1 MMGKSGSAR
10 QLMVHEELS
19 YWYAVYTKSR
29 CEKAA
34 CSALLDAG
42 IKAYIPIIEKTRLY
56 KRKKR
61 VVKFPLI
68 PSYVFVKICR
78 SDIIKVL
85 QNSHVINFVKCGKS
99 IAKIKEEEIET
110 LKKVTGEISDI
121 DVALE
126 NIKKGDRVEIIS
138 GSLVGI
144 KGILLKKAGKR
155 NFSIRLESIGVNL
168 DVQIDKSY
176 LRKVK

>member
-1 MMGKSGSAR
+1 MIDMSGTVYKK
-10 QLMVHEELS
+10 MVS
-19 YWYAVYTKSR
+19 YEPIYWHAVYTKSR
-29 CEKAA
+29 CEK
-34 CSALLDAG
+34 
-42 IKAYIPIIEKTRLY
+42 KAYETLLKDGIEVYVPIFEKTRIY

-61 VVKFPLI
+61 VIKFPLI

-85 QNSHVINFVKCGKS
+85 QNSHVINFVKCGKTL
-99 IAKIKEEEIET
+99 AKIKESEIET